1 MKPAPAIA
9 EITGSAITATYL
21 TGLQLDEVLARY
33 AGSGN
38 NTLLTDVL
46 GSVIAQTNDQQ
57 GIQNF
62 YAYTPYGEVQPLGP
76 DDNNPIQ
83 YTARENDQTGLYYY
97 RARYYDPVLKRFI
110 SEDPIGLNG
119 GLNVYSYVNG
129 DPVSFTDPNGELAFA
144 IPVAIGAVIGG
155 GTGAIQARNS
165 CSSIFAGALTGALAG
180 AAAGFIP
187 TNYGLLVGSLLGGL
201 AAGAGNAVNQLAG
214 NDPFSFSQLA
224 VQTGIGIGSGA
235 LGYGAG
241 LKTALGFV
249 AANRPA
255 TSAAT
260 NLVVQNALARG
271 AFAGA
276 VTGGAVQTVANL
288 PVPTSLGGF
297 YRNNGCTC
305 R

>member
-110 SEDPIGLNG
+110 SEDPIGLGG
-119 GLNVYSYVNG
+119 GLNPYAYVGGNPISY
-129 DPVSFTDPNGELAFA
+129 TDPTGENPLA
-144 IPVAIGAVIGG
+144 VAAGIGAVVGG
-155 GTGAIQARNS
+155 ISGAIA
-165 CSSIFAGALTGALAG
+165 TG
-180 AAAGFIP
+180 
-187 TNYGLLVGSLLGGL
+187 NNLGWTWSNAWTI
-201 AAGAGNAVNQLAG
+201 AAGAGTGAVFGAIGGLSIGRGLIAYSTGALIGGLAG
-214 NDPFSFSQLA
+214 FGGNVAGQIAGGTSLSCVDWRQ
-224 VQTGIGIGSGA
+224 
-235 LGYGAG
+235 AG
-241 LKTALGFV
+241 LQGAIGF
-249 AANRPA
+249 
-255 TSAAT
+255 
-260 NLVVQNALARG
+260 
-271 AFAGA
+271 FAGA
-276 VTGGAVQTVANL
+276 VAGPAFGPYAVSNPAIVAAVL
-288 PVPTSLGGF
+288 SGSASLVLNSITATNSGGF
-297 YRNNGCTC
+297 GYMNPAIINAH
-305 R
+305 